1 MTNNLFET
9 QYDLTKKSKIKIF
22 YESNKKLIY
31 SLIVLLI
38 LFLGGFGYYADSKK
52 DKKILL
58 SEDYVK
64 AKIYLAKE
72 KKGEALDILKNV
84 VLANDPAY
92 STLSFFLILNRNLIN
107 DREEVLNLFDH
118 LLTNNKFD
126 KEIRHLLLY
135 KKALYKSDYLNES
148 ELLEEVKPLL
158 EENSLWKAH
167 ALILLGD
174 YFVSK
179 KENLKAKDFYTQVLS
194 IKNLDED
201 ITIIMISHR
210 LSTIKFCNKTFK
222 IDKGKLVKI

>member
-9 QYDLTKKSKIKIF
+9 QYDLTKKSKLRIF
-22 YESNKKLIY
+22 YESNKILIY

-38 LFLGGFGYYADSKK
+38 LFFGSFSYYADSKEK
-52 DKKILL
+52 KKILL

-72 KKGEALDILKNV
+72 KKDEALDILKNV
-84 VLANDPAY
+84 VLANDPSY
-92 STLSFFLILNRNLIN
+92 STLSLFLILNRNLIN

-135 KKALYKSDYLNES
+135 KKALYNSNHLNEP

-158 EENSLWKAH
+158 EENSLWRAH
-167 ALILLGD
+167 TLLLLGD

-194 IKNLDED
+194 IKNLEKDLYD
-201 ITIIMISHR
+201 KAISQ
-210 LSTIKFCNKTFK
+210 L
-222 IDKGKLVKI
+222 KLINYD

>member
-31 SLIVLLI
+31 LLIVLLI
-38 LFLGGFGYYADSKK
+38 LFLASFGYYVDSKK
-52 DKKILL
+52 EKKILL
-58 SEDYVK
+58 SEDYIK

-72 KKGEALDILKNV
+72 KKGEALNILKKV
-84 VLANDPAY
+84 VLSNDPAY

-107 DREEVLNLFDH
+107 DHEEVLNLFDH

-158 EENSLWKAH
+158 EDNSLWRAH
-167 ALILLGD
+167 TLILLGD

-194 IKNLDED
+194 IKNLEKGLYDKA
-201 ITIIMISHR
+201 ISQ
-210 LSTIKFCNKTFK
+210 L
-222 IDKGKLVKI
+222 KLINYD

>member
-31 SLIVLLI
+31 LLIVLLI
-38 LFLGGFGYYADSKK
+38 LFLASFGYYVDSKK
-52 DKKILL
+52 EKKILL
-58 SEDYVK
+58 SEDYIK

-72 KKGEALDILKNV
+72 KKGESLNILKKV
-84 VLANDPAY
+84 VLSNDPAY

-107 DREEVLNLFDH
+107 DHEEVLNLFDH

-158 EENSLWKAH
+158 EDNSLWRAH
-167 ALILLGD
+167 TLILLGD

-194 IKNLDED
+194 IQNLEKDLYD
-201 ITIIMISHR
+201 KAISQ
-210 LSTIKFCNKTFK
+210 L
-222 IDKGKLVKI
+222 KLINYD

>member
-1 MTNNLFET
+1 MITLIVFSNYLNLYVFVRICVECILL
-9 QYDLTKKSKIKIF
+9 YASCF
-22 YESNKKLIY
+22 
-31 SLIVLLI
+31 VLLI

-158 EENSLWKAH
+158 EENSLWRAH
-167 ALILLGD
+167 TLILLGD
-174 YFVSK
+174 YFASK

-194 IKNLDED
+194 IQNLEKDLYD
-201 ITIIMISHR
+201 KAISQ
-210 LSTIKFCNKTFK
+210 L
-222 IDKGKLVKI
+222 KLINYD

>member
-31 SLIVLLI
+31 FLIVLLI
-38 LFLGGFGYYADSKK
+38 LFLGGFGYYVDSKK
-52 DKKILL
+52 EKKKIL
-58 SEDYVK
+58 SEDYVR

-72 KKGEALDILKNV
+72 KKVEALDILKNV

-107 DREEVLNLFDH
+107 DREEVLNLFNH
-118 LLTNNKFD
+118 LLANNKFD
-126 KEIRHLLLY
+126 KEIWHLLLY

-148 ELLEEVKPLL
+148 ELLEELKPLL
-158 EENSLWKAH
+158 DENSLWKAH

-194 IKNLDED
+194 IKNLEKDLYD
-201 ITIIMISHR
+201 KAISQ
-210 LSTIKFCNKTFK
+210 L
-222 IDKGKLVKI
+222 KLINYD

>member
-31 SLIVLLI
+31 LLIVLLI
-38 LFLGGFGYYADSKK
+38 LFLGGFGYYLDSKK
-52 DKKILL
+52 EKKILL
-58 SEDYVK
+58 SEDYIK
-64 AKIYLAKE
+64 AKVYLANE
-72 KKGEALDILKNV
+72 KKDEALKILKKV
-84 VLANDPAY
+84 VLSNDPAY

-107 DREEVLNLFDH
+107 DHEEVLNLFDH

-135 KKALYKSDYLNES
+135 KKALYLSDYLNES

-194 IKNLDED
+194 LKNLEKGLYDKA
-201 ITIIMISHR
+201 ISQ
-210 LSTIKFCNKTFK
+210 L
-222 IDKGKLVKI
+222 KLINHD

>member
-158 EENSLWKAH
+158 EDNSLWRAH
-167 ALILLGD
+167 TLILLGD

-194 IKNLDED
+194 IQNLEKDLYD
-201 ITIIMISHR
+201 KAISQ
-210 LSTIKFCNKTFK
+210 L
-222 IDKGKLVKI
+222 KLINYD

>member
-107 DREEVLNLFDH
+107 HREEVLNLFDH

-158 EENSLWKAH
+158 EENSLWRAH
-167 ALILLGD
+167 TLILLGD
-174 YFVSK
+174 YFASK

-194 IKNLDED
+194 IQNLEKDLYD
-201 ITIIMISHR
+201 KAISQ
-210 LSTIKFCNKTFK
+210 L
-222 IDKGKLVKI
+222 KLINYD

>member
-9 QYDLTKKSKIKIF
+9 QYDLTKKSKIRIF

-31 SLIVLLI
+31 LLIILLI
-38 LFLGGFGYYADSKK
+38 LFLGSFGYYVDSKK
-52 DKKILL
+52 EKKILL
-58 SEDYVK
+58 SEDYIK
-64 AKIYLAKE
+64 AKVYLAKD
-72 KKGEALDILKNV
+72 KKGEALNILKKV
-84 VLANDPAY
+84 VLSNDPAY

-107 DREEVLNLFDH
+107 DHEEVLNLFDH

-135 KKALYKSDYLNES
+135 KKALYLSDYLNES

-194 IKNLDED
+194 INNLEKDLYD
-201 ITIIMISHR
+201 KAISQ
-210 LSTIKFCNKTFK
+210 L
-222 IDKGKLVKI
+222 KLINYD

>member
-31 SLIVLLI
+31 LLIVLLI
-38 LFLGGFGYYADSKK
+38 LFLGGFGYYLDSKK
-52 DKKILL
+52 EKKILL
-58 SEDYVK
+58 SEDYIK
-64 AKIYLAKE
+64 AKVYLANE
-72 KKGEALDILKNV
+72 KKDEALKILKKV
-84 VLANDPAY
+84 VLSNDPAY

-107 DREEVLNLFDH
+107 DHEEVLNLFDH

-135 KKALYKSDYLNES
+135 KKALYLSDYLNES

-194 IKNLDED
+194 IKNLEKDLYD
-201 ITIIMISHR
+201 KAISQ
-210 LSTIKFCNKTFK
+210 L
-222 IDKGKLVKI
+222 KLINYD

>member
-1 MTNNLFET
+1 
-9 QYDLTKKSKIKIF
+9 
-22 YESNKKLIY
+22 
-31 SLIVLLI
+31 
-38 LFLGGFGYYADSKK
+38 
-52 DKKILL
+52 LL
-58 SEDYVK
+58 SEDYIK

-158 EENSLWKAH
+158 EENSLWRAH
-167 ALILLGD
+167 TLILLGD

-194 IKNLDED
+194 IKNLEKGLYDKA
-201 ITIIMISHR
+201 ISQ
-210 LSTIKFCNKTFK
+210 L
-222 IDKGKLVKI
+222 KLINYD

>member
-22 YESNKKLIY
+22 YESNKILIY

-38 LFLGGFGYYADSKK
+38 LFFGSFSYYVDSKEK
-52 DKKILL
+52 KKILL
-58 SEDYVK
+58 SEDYVR

-72 KKGEALDILKNV
+72 KKSEALDILKNV
-84 VLANDPAY
+84 VLANDPSY

-135 KKALYKSDYLNES
+135 KKALYNSNHLNEP

-158 EENSLWKAH
+158 EENSLWRAH
-167 ALILLGD
+167 TLLLLGD

-194 IKNLDED
+194 IKNLEKGLYDKA
-201 ITIIMISHR
+201 ISQ
-210 LSTIKFCNKTFK
+210 L
-222 IDKGKLVKI
+222 KLINYD